1 MDDEMTAD
9 AGSRM
14 ALGAISRDR
23 CDWPPTSGSLKP
35 KDETSQGRHENWQG
49 GVLCARLNVCFV
61 SKQK

>member
-1 MDDEMTAD
+1 
-9 AGSRM
+9 M
-14 ALGAISRDR
+14 ALGAISRNR